1 MKSAT
6 DHEKGNKEFYLSHVA
21 PLNRHRD
28 TPCCFLDMALLTVL
42 ILEIG
47 GLIRFV
53 LAN

>member
-1 MKSAT
+1 MKSVT
-6 DHEKGNKEFYLSHVA
+6 DNAKGNKEFYLSHVA
-21 PLNRHRD
+21 PLNHHRD

-53 LAN
+53 LAT